1 MKSLHGGS
9 SLSNA
14 PACCG
19 LENMPLTTIKHLG
32 GCWTFADSAPQTKNA
47 VESTIPKGSK
57 SETCLSQSRCVRS
70 CCSRCCSPGR
80 FRDRGLVVAVAARG
94 KNMQK
99 KTHEMLRKIVA
110 VFGLQNL
117 SEVSESFR
125 KDRGTQ
131 ETGIGE

>member
-1 MKSLHGGS
+1 
-9 SLSNA
+9 
-14 PACCG
+14 
-19 LENMPLTTIKHLG
+19 
-32 GCWTFADSAPQTKNA
+32 
-47 VESTIPKGSK
+47 
-57 SETCLSQSRCVRS
+57 
-70 CCSRCCSPGR
+70 
-80 FRDRGLVVAVAARG
+80 
-94 KNMQK
+94 MQK